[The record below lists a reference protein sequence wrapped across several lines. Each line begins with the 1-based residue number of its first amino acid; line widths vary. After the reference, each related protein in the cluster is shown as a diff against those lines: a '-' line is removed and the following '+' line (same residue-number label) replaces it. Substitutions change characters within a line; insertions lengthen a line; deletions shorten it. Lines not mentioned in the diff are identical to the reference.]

1 MDNNN
6 AIENQRQNYR
16 ERGAAQELLSV
27 RNNRCLLMLKA
38 DRETLAMQF
47 EVVRDISSDMIEASV
62 RSTIVFRTVA
72 DGLPASVVV
81 RVPIEEHFQLME
93 FLYRLAESG
102 QPLDISVWRPEPAD
116 APGDPGR
123 PCATIPVVVAQSA

>member
-1 MDNNN
+1 
-6 AIENQRQNYR
+6 
-16 ERGAAQELLSV
+16 
-27 RNNRCLLMLKA
+27 
-38 DRETLAMQF
+38 MQF

-93 FLYRLAESG
+93 FLYRLAEGG
-102 QPLDISVWRPEPAD
+102 QPLDVSIWRPEPA
-116 APGDPGR
+116 PGAGEADR
-123 PCATIPVVVAQSA
+123 PCETVPVVVAQSA